1 MSKTA
6 MIRARTSEET
16 KTKAEEILKET
27 GLNPSEAINIFYKQ
41 IILNKGLPFPVRI
54 PNEITQKTFKK
65 TDSGKE
71 LKEYK
76 TLNDF
81 IGDMN
86 IEL

>member
-1 MSKTA
+1 MAKTA
-6 MIRARTSEET
+6 MVRARTSEET
-16 KTKAEEILKET
+16 KIKAEEILKET

-41 IILNKGLPFPVRI
+41 IILNNGLPFPVKI
-54 PNEITQKTFKK
+54 PNETTRRTFKK

-76 TLNDF
+76 TLEDF

-86 IEL
+86 LEP